1 VREQDE
7 AAAKAELRRLQAAR
21 RGPAGPR
28 AAAPGAT
35 EPGLE
40 IARRVLS
47 LPEVAGAARVAA
59 FVGLPGE
66 PSTLPLLD
74 ALRSRGVKV
83 LLPAVREDLD
93 LDFRE
98 YSGSLVPGAL
108 GTREPPPA
116 AAVDLA
122 TADAVLIPAVAVDAL
137 GRRLGRG
144 GGSYDRALRRARHD
158 AALVAVVDDHA
169 LVAAVPVSAHDLSVS
184 VIVTPTR
191 LVRCPQV

>member
-1 VREQDE
+1 VRERDE

-21 RGPAGPR
+21 RGPAGPG
-28 AAAPGAT
+28 AASGAT
-35 EPGLE
+35 EPGQE

-66 PSTLPLLD
+66 PSTLPLLE
-74 ALRSRGVKV
+74 ALRSRGVGV
-83 LLPAVREDLD
+83 LLPAVRDDLD

-98 YSGSLVPGAL
+98 YTGSLVPGAL

-169 LVAAVPVSAHDLSVS
+169 LVAAVPVSAHDLYVS